1 MRAFLIA
8 LLSVLLTAC
17 NHSGKTTSAIYN
29 TDASNVNTAKAA
41 KMVFEQSSYN
51 FGEIVQGQQISHKY
65 KFTNTGLSPL
75 VIKSVIASCGCTLPQ
90 YPHKPIPAGESEVIN
105 VVFNAASYTPGKVA
119 QSILIL
125 ANTIPI
131 DVSLIITGEV
141 KEATKTY

>member
-1 MRAFLIA
+1 MSASILVF
-8 LLSVLLTAC
+8 LSVLLTAC
-17 NHSGKTTSAIYN
+17 NHAGKVTSVIYN
-29 TDASNVNTAKAA
+29 TNASNVDTAKAA
-41 KMVFEQSSYN
+41 KMVFEQSFYN

-90 YPHKPIPAGESEVIN
+90 YPHKTIPAGASEVIN
-105 VVFNAASYTPGKVA
+105 VVFSAASYTPGKVA

-131 DVSLIITGEV
+131 DASLTITGEV
-141 KEATKTY
+141 KGTKAH

>member
-1 MRAFLIA
+1 MRAFILV

-17 NHSGKTTSAIYN
+17 NHTGKVTSVIYN
-29 TDASNVNTAKAA
+29 TNASNADTAKAA
-41 KMVFEQSSYN
+41 KIVFEQSFYN
-51 FGEIVQGQQISHKY
+51 FGEIVQGQQIGHKY

-90 YPHKPIPAGESEVIN
+90 YPHKTIPAGASEVIN
-105 VVFNAASYTPGKVA
+105 VVFSTASYTPGKVA

-131 DVSLIITGEV
+131 DVSLTITGEV
-141 KEATKTY
+141 KGTKAH